1 MTLKL
6 NIHVLILVSR
16 LCIDR
21 EKDGYQL
28 ILQAIEDVIEREYN
42 KRYFDEIVMQR
53 TVELRISQKNAEEC
67 RQIAKSRR

>member
-16 LCIDR
+16 LCIDS

-28 ILQAIEDVIEREYN
+28 ILLAIEDVIEREYN

-53 TVELRISQKNAEEC
+53 TVELRISKKNAEEC